1 MAFQQCHTKSV
12 NRNINKVMKR
22 WILFRT
28 KYSED
33 LESTVRKIFLV
44 IDILFFLSHLYQ
56 AVVSF
61 IGICN
66 GYKQGLCFISS
77 FSFCSVSHSLNV
89 LFISVPHA
97 FSSSALRKLTCPP
110 LKKSSW
116 RPTGSVNCF
125 SHKEHT
131 PYVFALIYLAL
142 YCSTFVLCTL
152 NWGREYLL
160 YKYINNISKTKI
172 GK

>member
-1 MAFQQCHTKSV
+1 MWVSQLNQCLKLILIKSTLPALELSGGECMAFQQCHTKSV

-110 LKKSSW
+110 LKKSS
-116 RPTGSVNCF
+116 
-125 SHKEHT
+125 
-131 PYVFALIYLAL
+131 
-142 YCSTFVLCTL
+142 
-152 NWGREYLL
+152 
-160 YKYINNISKTKI
+160 
-172 GK
+172 